1 MANNVLRINGEISS
15 FQVWRV
21 NQFLSENKGKP
32 VTVRMAS
39 PGGDVAAA
47 VQISHAF
54 AEHGD
59 VTLIHDSFNASAATW
74 LFGAKTIKMYSDC
87 MLYVHCSSKEV
98 FYWQNMNADQLKQM
112 GIANA
117 EDIKHLETIDRI
129 IADKYASRGKRN
141 ADDMIAVMKAHP
153 WLTAKECKDYGL
165 VDEIIQEKAPA
176 KAANEMVG
184 AFRNCAIPLP
194 EDGLSEERTFLQ
206 RLGELL
212 GLHGGQS
219 KSAEGSPSLANVGPS
234 HIPEAPAP
242 PANSTQTT
250 MNKTFTTV
258 NTLLKVEGFDEN
270 DSKIVL
276 TTTQLQ
282 TINDHLAELQGK
294 VENNGNLEKQVTDQL
309 DKFSDEVKS
318 AEGIDAKISKIK
330 EAFDKIPAPSAQPPT
345 SGADP
350 QDEFKDCRKDPINN
364 FYDE

>member
-15 FQVWRV
+15 YQVWRV
-21 NQFLSENKGKP
+21 NQFLGENKGKP

-54 AEHGD
+54 ADHGD

-112 GIANA
+112 GVANA

-129 IADKYASRGKRN
+129 IADKYASRGKRT
-141 ADDMIAVMKAHP
+141 ADDMLGVMKAHP
-153 WLTAKECKDYGL
+153 WLTAQECKDYGL
-165 VDEIIQEKAPA
+165 IDEIIKEKAPA
-176 KAANEMVG
+176 KAANDMLS
-184 AFRNCAIPLP
+184 AFRNCAIPIP
-194 EDGLSEERTFLQ
+194 EDGCLSDERTFFQ
-206 RLGELL
+206 RLGEFL
-212 GLHGGQS
+212 GFHNQS
-219 KSAEGSPSLANVGPS
+219 SDIDNGSAPESPVTPKS
-234 HIPEAPAP
+234 P
-242 PANSTQTT
+242 PI
-250 MNKTFTTV
+250 MNKKFTTV

-270 DSKIVL
+270 DSKVVL

-282 TINDHLAELQGK
+282 TINDRLAELQGK
-294 VENNGNLEKQVTDQL
+294 VENHGNIEKLVTDQL
-309 DKFSDEVKS
+309 DKFSDEVKQT
-318 AEGIDAKISKIK
+318 EGIDSKIAKIKQ
-330 EAFDKIPAPSAQPPT
+330 AFDNIPAPAAPPAPSGSPSAEST
-345 SGADP
+345 
-350 QDEFKDCRKDPINN
+350 DEFADIRKDPVNN